1 MTAQI
6 HYNTEKG
13 VRKCTKQKSG
23 RATWMI
29 RQCVALQIRFLLS
42 VRKKNLTYAEMQTLL
57 TSLKLRLEHKV
68 DEEKTG
74 AANEALGREARI
86 KRY

>member
-1 MTAQI
+1 MYQ
-6 HYNTEKG
+6 TEKWARNMDDPEMRG
-13 VRKCTKQKSG
+13 IANS
-23 RATWMI
+23 
-29 RQCVALQIRFLLS
+29 FLAECQE
-42 VRKKNLTYAEMQTLL
+42 KNLTYAEMQTLL

>member
-1 MTAQI
+1 MHQ
-6 HYNTEKG
+6 TEKWARNMDDPAMRG
-13 VRKCTKQKSG
+13 IANS
-23 RATWMI
+23 
-29 RQCVALQIRFLLS
+29 FLAECQE
-42 VRKKNLTYAEMQTLL
+42 KNLTYAEMQTLL